1 MTKKEKNIHKILKI
15 KIIYKI
21 RSIRLDTPYFID
33 KSSKLKLFLGANIE
47 VILSEM
53 Y

>member
-1 MTKKEKNIHKILKI
+1 M
-15 KIIYKI
+15 
-21 RSIRLDTPYFID
+21 RSILLDTPYFID
-33 KSSKLKLFLGANIE
+33 KELKLKLSLGANIE